1 MQSFSAQVNIDF
13 RAGHFPN
20 DIKEVYYHS
29 GQAGDQ
35 RIGQDVSGKKPGT
48 HEMYTLCPYFKNP
61 KSKVVKELLPLVFEW
76 YEPDNLPDGF
86 EAVARRILASIVWH
100 L

>member
-1 MQSFSAQVNIDF
+1 MA
-13 RAGHFPN
+13 N

-61 KSKVVKELLPLVFEW
+61 ESKVVKELLPVVFEW

-86 EAVARRILASIVWH
+86 EAVARRILA
-100 L
+100 